1 MKTDEQIRKIDSDG
15 LLLCK
20 LQAESFEASFESTKM
35 SSEIFIR
42 RFMNSQIAIYM
53 DSTDF
58 LQMNLQA
65 KDVIDRVEEEYGV
78 SSYGSIKYSK
88 NELYWIGYVYRFFSF
103 TYELSTL
110 QVYKLVKPKELRELF
125 LPYHTMDPSQA
136 IERILEAKGLFQNEE
151 KELQRQFEIYKK
163 IRFII

>member
-1 MKTDEQIRKIDSDG
+1 
-15 LLLCK
+15 
-20 LQAESFEASFESTKM
+20 
-35 SSEIFIR
+35 
-42 RFMNSQIAIYM
+42 MNSQIAIYM

-88 NELYWIGYVYRFFSF
+88 NELYRIGYVYRFFSF